1 MKIVLK
7 KSGETINVPLRVA
20 ERYMRLGL
28 ATLYVAP
35 KYIPDV
41 KPKKTRK
48 KKEEEI
54 EIAESDFKEA
64 DELQE
69 RDFIS

>member
-7 KSGETINVPLRVA
+7 KSGETIDVPLRVA

-28 ATLYVAP
+28 ASLYVAP
-35 KYIPDV
+35 KYTPDV
-41 KPKKTRK
+41 KPKRK
-48 KKEEEI
+48 KKVKEI
-54 EIAESDFKEA
+54 EVAESNTEEA